1 MLVVEDLNQAAEA
14 EIIRSNSCRL
24 KVEVEVEV
32 TAVCLSWSVLIPHKH
47 LISALL
53 KTDYSD
59 ATVTWSD
66 PEPADGSGS
75 AAA

>member
-1 MLVVEDLNQAAEA
+1 MLVVADLNQAAEA

-24 KVEVEVEV
+24 KVEVEV